1 MRKPETMPK
10 HRILLVEELVLSD
23 SAEFT
28 VECGTTAEAASQL
41 IKARLAGL
49 DEDNDTVRLP
59 DGQSAVVKPENIV
72 RSRIFCMLLD
82 ENGNQ
87 IERIEP
93 SDTALGD
100 CGSRPPSPA
109 AAAENDRE
117 PHWLCDPKE

>member
-1 MRKPETMPK
+1 MPK

-28 VECGTTAEAASQL
+28 VECGTTAEAAFQL

-49 DEDNDTVRLP
+49 DEDTDTVRLP

-82 ENGNQ
+82 ENGIQ
-87 IERIEP
+87 IGPIEP
-93 SDTALGD
+93 SDTAPGD

-109 AAAENDRE
+109 AAAAAENDRE
-117 PHWLCDPKE
+117 PHLLRDPKE